1 MKKVFLMLVLVWKK
15 GLAIWLFPPI
25 FNNLRYINV
34 AHWICSY
41 VWRER
46 NRQIVSI
53 FWSFTAICDMTKI
66 LDEWEI
72 LKTYVVPMI
81 INNKSLVYLLI
92 WKCIFTNHEV
102 KAECMNVLDVLEIT
116 VNYAF
121 YKYKSWKNVL
131 THGENQ
137 NRLEKSFRS

>member
-1 MKKVFLMLVLVWKK
+1 
-15 GLAIWLFPPI
+15 
-25 FNNLRYINV
+25 
-34 AHWICSY
+34 
-41 VWRER
+41 
-46 NRQIVSI
+46 
-53 FWSFTAICDMTKI
+53 MTKI

-81 INNKSLVYLLI
+81 INNKSLVYLEI

-121 YKYKSWKNVL
+121 YKYKS
-131 THGENQ
+131 
-137 NRLEKSFRS
+137 